1 MLSYV
6 HIKNLGIIDEITIN
20 FEKGLNV
27 LTGETGAG
35 KSLIINAIH
44 MILGNKMSKDFI
56 RTGADKAVAEA
67 LFFIDNE
74 VLRVRLASIGYEDDE
89 IVIYREL
96 LQNGRSVIKVNGK
109 LVTLGELRILGE
121 LLIDL
126 HGQHD
131 NQSLLNAKNHLDLLD
146 NFAGEKLAVFL
157 DEYKKLYNERKSIKE
172 KMEQLGGEPERRLRS
187 MEFLKFQIDEIDE
200 AGLQVG
206 EEEELIRKRNFF
218 INSEKIMRA
227 LGGCR
232 EGLSGDSGAL
242 AQLDKI
248 LSGVREISSI
258 EEKYHK
264 FEERIN
270 EIYYLTEDISSE
282 ISREADDVY
291 IDEEEMNGVTDRL
304 DLIFKLKK
312 KYGADIGTILRTRD
326 EFQKEYDELLTSEE
340 ILEHLLS
347 ELSEKEEKLKEC
359 AKKISI
365 LRRDAGEKL
374 EIGLTEVLTQLEM
387 PKSRFEIQIQPVD
400 HFMDNGMDDVEF
412 LFSSNLGE
420 EVKPLAKIASGG
432 EISRIMLS
440 LKNVLLNADMI
451 PVMVFDEIDVGISG
465 KAGFAVAEKMSE
477 IAKNKQV
484 ICVTHLASI
493 AAYADCHFYICKE
506 NDGDRT
512 VTRLQRL
519 LPDERVKEVAR
530 IISGGN
536 ITEASLAHAKELI
549 GLRTA

>member
-74 VLRVRLASIGYEDDE
+74 VLRARLVSIGYEDDE

-131 NQSLLNAKNHLDLLD
+131 NQSLLNPKNHLDLLD
-146 NFAGEKLAVFL
+146 NFAGDKLAVFL

-172 KMEQLGGEPERRLRS
+172 KMEQLGGEPEKRLRS

-218 INSEKIMRA
+218 MNSEKIMRV

-232 EGLSGDSGAL
+232 EGLSGDSGVL
-242 AQLDKI
+242 SQLDKI
-248 LSGVREISSI
+248 LSGMSEISSI

-264 FEERIN
+264 FEEKIN

-312 KYGADIGTILRTRD
+312 KYGADIETILRTRD
-326 EFQKEYDELLTSEE
+326 EFQKEYDELLASEE
-340 ILEHLLS
+340 ILERLLS
-347 ELSEKEEKLKEC
+347 ELSEMEEKLKEC
-359 AKKISI
+359 ANKISI
-365 LRRDAGEKL
+365 LRKDAGKKL

-400 HFMDNGMDDVEF
+400 HFTDNGMDSVEF

-440 LKNVLLNADMI
+440 LKNVLLNADII

-536 ITEASLAHAKELI
+536 ITDASLAHAKELI
-549 GLRTA
+549 GLHTT